1 MPNVVKYNCVVCE
14 EDMRII
20 NSNEIVTD
28 KIKSLAD
35 VSTYVQGQDYDNE
48 FSGLL
53 KADQVERLLEDNE
66 ERSKARTEGAQ
77 KITEQAQDEAK
88 QIIEQA
94 QQELQ
99 QLRNQGYSQGVKQG
113 YDEGYKKGLGELE
126 AMKQE
131 LQKEKQDLQRQRQE
145 LESAYQK
152 QLNEMESALVHTLVD
167 ILESA
172 FSIQFAEKEDFI
184 IHLLQGAFSKIDS
197 SKEYLLRIS
206 REDYSFVQEHK
217 EELIAEL
224 PKSASVEIIE
234 DMTLSKNQCLIETD
248 GGVFDCSLDTQMDNL
263 TRDLRMLSSI

>member
-1 MPNVVKYNCVVCE
+1 MANVVKYNCVVCE
-14 EDMRII
+14 NDMRII
-20 NSNEIVTD
+20 NSNEIVAD
-28 KIKSLAD
+28 IVQNLAD
-35 VSTYVQGQDYDNE
+35 ASSYVVGQDYDNE

-53 KADQVERLLEDNE
+53 KADKVERLLEDNE
-66 ERSKARTEGAQ
+66 NRRNAEGAQ
-77 KITEQAQDEAK
+77 QIIEQAQDEAK

-94 QQELQ
+94 QQGLE
-99 QLRNQGYSQGVKQG
+99 QLHNQGYSQGEKHG
-113 YDEGYKKGLGELE
+113 YDEGYKKGLGEFE

-131 LQKEKQDLQRQRQE
+131 LQKEKQELQRHKQK
-145 LESAYQK
+145 LESTYQK
-152 QLNEMESALVHTLVD
+152 QLDEMEPALVHTLID

-197 SKEYLLRIS
+197 SKEYLLRIA